1 MNQFKDMMEKAK
13 ALGTQMQNAQENL
26 KNIEAEGQ
34 SGGGLVKVV
43 MAGKGVVK
51 QVTIDPS
58 LINVDEKEVL
68 EDLVAAAF
76 TDARQKMETLAQ
88 EEMTKATGGLALPSG
103 FNFPGL

>member
-43 MAGKGVVK
+43 MSGKGVVK

-88 EEMTKATGGLALPSG
+88 EEMTKATGGLSLPSG

>member
-43 MAGKGVVK
+43 MSGKGVVK

-88 EEMTKATGGLALPSG
+88 EEMTKATGGLSLPSG
-103 FNFPGL
+103 LNFPGL

>member
-26 KNIEAEGQ
+26 RNIEAEGQ

-43 MAGKGVVK
+43 MSGKGVVK
-51 QVTIDPS
+51 KVTIDPS

-88 EEMTKATGGLALPSG
+88 EEMTKATGGLSLPPG
-103 FNFPGL
+103 FNMPGL

>member
-43 MAGKGVVK
+43 MSGKGVVK

-88 EEMTKATGGLALPSG
+88 EEMTKATGGLSLPPG
-103 FNFPGL
+103 FNMPGL